1 MKGFKNIATISSILG
16 LAALLLLSP
25 CKVRNFIQA
34 ELGVDS
40 TQVTNKS
47 KSLASQ
53 SSCQF
58 QDIAQAK
65 VASNQLDVQQFS
77 NAGHINFSIDFEV
90 VLLTSSIQN
99 EYIRPNLAS
108 SVPLY
113 ILFNHFKVYL

>member
-1 MKGFKNIATISSILG
+1 MKDSKNIATIFSILG

-25 CKVRNFIQA
+25 CKLRNFIQS
-34 ELGVDS
+34 ELGVDQ

-58 QDIAQAK
+58 QDIIQTKSAQ
-65 VASNQLDVQQFS
+65 SPSDVQQFS
-77 NAGHINFSIDFEV
+77 DAGHINFSIDFEV
-90 VLLTSSIQN
+90 ASLSSSVQN